1 MTIEEEDYRK
11 YGLLVTLLFH
21 AGLLALFFFVILRE
35 PQPPLSG
42 GDGIVLNYGLDAE
55 GYGDVQT
62 TAPAND
68 SKNIEDSRPA
78 PARPVVTAQPEV
90 KPEPAKPTPVVE
102 EKLITTDEESPVN
115 VKVVETPPKVVKPQ
129 KEEVKVVEKPQ
140 PKVVEQPREEVKVVE
155 KPKALYPGKSTT
167 ADGTGNGTAGTS
179 NNATG
184 NNNGDRPGKVGDQG
198 DPNGSLNSKALY
210 GKPGTGSGGSGEGSL
225 NMPGWGYDRKPRPND
240 TSSETGELVFRIKI
254 NEEGEVESVVKV
266 SGNVSP
272 ALEKLYRDEVYRST
286 FTRTSSGT
294 AANVGAT
301 GTIRFIIRSK

>member
-1 MTIEEEDYRK
+1 MTIEEEDNRK

-21 AGLLALFFFVILRE
+21 AGLLALFFFIILRQ
-35 PQPPLSG
+35 PNPPLSG
-42 GDGIVLNYGLDAE
+42 GDGIVLNYGTDAE
-55 GYGDVQT
+55 GFGDVQT
-62 TAPAND
+62 TAPANE
-68 SKNIEDSRPA
+68 SKNTQDSRPA
-78 PARPVVTAQPEV
+78 PARPVATAQPEV
-90 KPEPAKPTPVVE
+90 KPEPARPTPVEE
-102 EKLITTDEESPVN
+102 EKLLTTDEESPVN
-115 VKVVETPPKVVKPQ
+115 VKVVETPPKVLKPL
-129 KEEVKVVEKPQ
+129 KEEVKVVEKTQ
-140 PKVVEQPREEVKVVE
+140 PKAVDPPKEEVKVVE
-155 KPKALYPGKSTT
+155 KPKALYPGKANTDNGS
-167 ADGTGNGTAGTS
+167 GNGTAGTS

-198 DPNGSLNSKALY
+198 DPNGSLNAKALY
-210 GKPGTGSGGSGEGSL
+210 GKPGTGSGGSGDGSL

-254 NEEGEVESVVKV
+254 NGDGEVESVVKV

-286 FTRTSSGT
+286 FTRTTSSA

>member
-1 MTIEEEDYRK
+1 MTLEEEDYRK
-11 YGLLVTLLFH
+11 YGLLVTVLFH
-21 AGLLALFFFVILRE
+21 AALLALFFFVILRE
-35 PQPPLSG
+35 PNPPLSG

-55 GYGDVQT
+55 GFGDVQT
-62 TAPAND
+62 TAPANE
-68 SKNIEDSRPA
+68 SKNTQDSRPA
-78 PARPVVTAQPEV
+78 PARPERAAQPEV
-90 KPEPAKPTPVVE
+90 KPEPVKEAVE
-102 EKLITTDEESPVN
+102 EKVLTTDEESPVN
-115 VKVVETPPKVVKPQ
+115 M
-129 KEEVKVVEKPQ
+129 KVVEKPQ
-140 PKVVEQPREEVKVVE
+140 PKIAEQPKEEVKIVE
-155 KPKALYPGKSTT
+155 KPKALYPGKANT
-167 ADGTGNGTAGTS
+167 DNGTGNGTAGTS

-210 GKPGTGSGGSGEGSL
+210 GKPGTGTGGSGDGSL

-254 NEEGEVESVVKV
+254 SEDGEVESVVKV

-286 FTRTSSGT
+286 FTRTSSSA

>member
-21 AGLLALFFFVILRE
+21 AGLLALFFFIILRE
-35 PQPPLSG
+35 PQPPLAG

-62 TAPAND
+62 TAPANE
-68 SKNIEDSRPA
+68 SKKTEDSRPA
-78 PARPVVTAQPEV
+78 PARPERAAQPEV
-90 KPEPAKPTPVVE
+90 KPEPVKAAVE
-102 EKLITTDEESPVN
+102 EKILTTEEESPVN
-115 VKVVETPPKVVKPQ
+115 I
-129 KEEVKVVEKPQ
+129 KVVEKPQ
-140 PKVVEQPREEVKVVE
+140 PKVVEQPKEEIKVVE
-155 KPKALYPGKSTT
+155 KPKALYPGKSK
-167 ADGTGNGTAGTS
+167 ADNGTGNGVAGTS
-179 NNATG
+179 NAATG

-210 GKPGTGSGGSGEGSL
+210 GKPGTGSGGSGSGSL
-225 NMPGWGYDRKPRPND
+225 NMPGWGYDREPRPND

-254 NEEGEVESVVKV
+254 NEDGEVESVVKV

-272 ALEKLYRDEVYRST
+272 GLEKLYRDEVFRTT
-286 FTRTSSGT
+286 FSRTSPKN
-294 AANVGAT
+294 AASAGAT